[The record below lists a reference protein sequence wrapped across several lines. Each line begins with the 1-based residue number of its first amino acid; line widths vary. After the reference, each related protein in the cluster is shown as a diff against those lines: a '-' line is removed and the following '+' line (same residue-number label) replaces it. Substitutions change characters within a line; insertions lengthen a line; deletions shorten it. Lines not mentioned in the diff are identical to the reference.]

1 MKVTSREDSSL
12 QVNKTVLAS
21 GLRVVS
27 EYMPHVRSVS
37 VGYWVDS
44 GSRHESDPESGISH
58 FIEHM
63 VFKGTSTRSAEDI
76 ACSVDAI
83 GGNLDAFT
91 TKESV
96 AFTVKVLDEHLPR
109 ALDVVSDLV
118 LDPVFRD
125 DDIVKEKGVVLEELK
140 MDEDNPDYL
149 LHEMFSK
156 NFWKGHSLG
165 RPIIGSKDTINSF
178 SRRQL
183 REFFLETYNPANLI
197 VTAAGH
203 VDHDALVR
211 MIEERFTG
219 IEPRRKSRP
228 ADPPSPASSLV
239 MRDKPSL
246 EQVHVCLGVPTH
258 PMADPRRYASFV
270 LNTILGG
277 GVSSRLFLKIRER
290 EGLAYAVFSDF
301 SLYADAGSLT
311 VYAGT
316 SLDTAHQVVE
326 HVMAE
331 FRNLKDNRVT
341 ADELRRAKDH
351 LKGSLLLNLES
362 SSSRMSNLA
371 RQEKYL
377 GRFLTLDEV
386 GQHIEAVEDTDIQ
399 DLANEWFHQD
409 RIALAVLGN
418 LDGFKMGREHLAC

>member
-1 MKVTSREDSSL
+1 VITEH
-12 QVNKTVLAS
+12 
-21 GLRVVS
+21 
-27 EYMPHVRSVS
+27 MPHVRSVS
-37 VGYWVDS
+37 VGFWVDS

-83 GGNLDAFT
+83 GGHLDAFT

-96 AFTVKVLDEHLPR
+96 AFTAKVLDEHLPR

-118 LDPVFRD
+118 LDPIFQD

-149 LHEMFSK
+149 LHEIFSK

-178 SRRQL
+178 SRTQL
-183 REFFLETYNPANLI
+183 REFFAETYNPANLI

-203 VDHDALVR
+203 LDHDDFVR
-211 MIEERFTG
+211 MIEERFEG
-219 IEPRRKSRP
+219 IKPRPKAKP
-228 ADPPSPASSLV
+228 ADPPTPTSLIV
-239 MRDKPSL
+239 LRDKPSL

-258 PMADPRRYASFV
+258 PMADPRRYASFL

-301 SLYADAGSLT
+301 NLYADAGSLT

-331 FRNLKDNRVT
+331 FRDLKDNRVT

-399 DLANEWFHQD
+399 ELANEWFHQD